1 MDSREWGR
9 VLHLPDFIAMLG
21 YDSGPSLKVY
31 WLLSGKTLADGLRI
45 VDSEVE
51 INVMNSVCN
60 KIKNFVIYFD
70 HTDHVSGRNH
80 EDILLTPAAELPEVF
95 SPTRDDHQEP
105 NLSTDEHTAEVNQ
118 KPKGIEE
125 EEVEEYDLLE
135 GSDDSSADSNFVDS
149 DYEWEDDDDDLF
161 EDNVDG
167 GVVDIGLGKKR
178 FSHKKATE
186 SKLKGKQVSTED
198 YTEQVSSDDEGLQL
212 PDNSDDEGDIT
223 LRFKSFNP
231 EDINNPV
238 FKVGMVFPSV
248 EVIRKAITEYS
259 LKNRVDIKL
268 PRNDRERIRAHC
280 AEGCPWNL
288 YASMDSRVKSF
299 VVKTYVAQHKC
310 KKEWVLQ
317 RCTANWL
324 AEKYV
329 DTFRADLKM
338 TLSSFLRT
346 VQKDWN
352 LTPSRSKLARARR
365 LALKE
370 IYGDEVGQYNLLDSC
385 KRGFLSSYRPVICL
399 DACHIKTK
407 FGGQL
412 LTAVGVDP
420 NDCIFPIAMAVVE
433 VESYNTWSWFL

>member
-1 MDSREWGR
+1 M
-9 VLHLPDFIAMLG
+9 
-21 YDSGPSLKVY
+21 
-31 WLLSGKTLADGLRI
+31 
-45 VDSEVE
+45 
-51 INVMNSVCN
+51 
-60 KIKNFVIYFD
+60 
-70 HTDHVSGRNH
+70 
-80 EDILLTPAAELPEVF
+80 
-95 SPTRDDHQEP
+95 
-105 NLSTDEHTAEVNQ
+105 
-118 KPKGIEE
+118 
-125 EEVEEYDLLE
+125 
-135 GSDDSSADSNFVDS
+135 
-149 DYEWEDDDDDLF
+149 F

-167 GVVDIGLGKKR
+167 GVVDICLGKKR
-178 FSHKKATE
+178 FSHKKATG

-198 YTEQVSSDDEGLQL
+198 CTEQVSLDDEGLQL

-223 LRFKSFNP
+223 LRFKSFNL

-238 FKVGMVFPSV
+238 FKDGMVFPSV
-248 EVIRKAITEYS
+248 EVIRKTITKYS

-268 PRNDRERIRAHC
+268 PRNDRGRIRAHC

-329 DTFRADLKM
+329 DTFRADSKM
-338 TLSSFLRT
+338 TLSSFSRT

-370 IYGDEVGQYNLLDSC
+370 IYGDEVGQYNLGSQTP
-385 KRGFLSSYRPVICL
+385 GAHFISV
-399 DACHIKTK
+399 
-407 FGGQL
+407 
-412 LTAVGVDP
+412 
-420 NDCIFPIAMAVVE
+420 
-433 VESYNTWSWFL
+433 